1 MPTSDAPS
9 DPRPS
14 LTPALDAL
22 LTSLVKLD
30 GLAGLRAQDIVVV
43 ALGAHGTAAASI
55 RSLHGTNVTIA
66 RKKRRAE
73 LGLRPPFFLDGDAP
87 RRLATLVHELL
98 HLDPKTPG
106 ALLEDRRHARRS
118 HAQHEQHAGAL
129 AKQWLAHN
137 DPLPLLC
144 LAHHGEVFMRTWRNR
159 PVDDSHAMR
168 TTFNDRDV
176 YEAPLIMHTPK
187 GARGSWW

>member
-1 MPTSDAPS
+1 MTPV

-14 LTPALDAL
+14 LTAALDAL
-22 LTSLVKLD
+22 IAHLVKLD
-30 GLAGLRAQDIVVV
+30 ELAGVRAHDILVV
-43 ALGAHGTAAASI
+43 ALGAHGTVAASV
-55 RSLHGTNVTIA
+55 RSLDNTSVTIA
-66 RKKRRAE
+66 RKRRRVE

-98 HLDPKTPG
+98 HLDPQQPG
-106 ALLEDRRHARRS
+106 ALLDDRRHARRS
-118 HAQHEQHAGAL
+118 HAKHEEHARAL
-129 AKQWLAHN
+129 AKRWLEHN

-144 LAHHGEVFMRTWRNR
+144 LAHHGEVLMRTWRHR
-159 PVDDSHAMR
+159 PVDDAAR
-168 TTFNDRDV
+168 KTFTERDV